1 MNNEQDELFWAD
13 QIAKKILTRDKFLYT
28 DNKVPNFSEYVVKT
42 SASISGVLHI
52 GRMSD
57 SVRGASVYRAL
68 LDAGVKAKLIW
79 VAEDMDPLRKIPQG
93 VPQSFEE
100 YIGAPVSKIPDPFG
114 CHDSYADHHTDEYF
128 KVLNQ
133 FVFEDMEKFSMQ
145 KEYEKGSFTPYIKK
159 ILDQK
164 QLVMDIQNKMRTN
177 PLKSW
182 WSPWQPVCANCGK
195 ISTPQVKLSPD
206 GKVSYVCKDYA
217 FESSVAKG
225 CGHKGEA
232 DPANDAGK
240 LAWKSEWAAQWA
252 HWKICSEGAGKEY
265 QVPNSAFWINAEIV
279 EKVLDFPA
287 PVPIFYEHIMIDGA
301 KMSAS
306 LGNVVYPK
314 DWLEVATP
322 ELLRFYYNKRLMM
335 ARSFS
340 WKDLPQLYDEY
351 ARVGDIYYGNIQ
363 LDNKKEVAHMKKLY
377 EFTNRP
383 NEPEKPLK
391 MGYSHAMMLAQIFTD
406 DDKIIASLKK
416 TGQYQIDQR
425 EKIFSTISRAR
436 TWLNKYAPE
445 ESKFILQEALPN
457 VQLSDKQKQ
466 ALKTI
471 AQKLREKEWE
481 EKALFNEFYEIAK
494 QLEMDTKDLFKAGY
508 LVLLNK
514 ERGPKLAPFVIALG
528 ERAIKLFEAV

>member
-1 MNNEQDELFWAD
+1 MDNGQDELFWAD
-13 QIAKKILTRDKFLYT
+13 QIAKKIMTREKFLYLE
-28 DNKVPNFSEYVVKT
+28 NKIPKFSEYVVKT

-93 VPQSFEE
+93 VPENFEQ
-100 YIGAPVSKIPDPFG
+100 YIGVPVSKIPDPFG

-145 KEYEKGSFTPYIKK
+145 KEYEKGSFTSYIKK
-159 ILDQK
+159 ILSMK
-164 QLVMDIQNKMRTN
+164 NLVMEIQNKQRTN
-177 PLKSW
+177 PLKHW
-182 WSPWQPVCANCGK
+182 WCPWQPVCAKCGK
-195 ISTPQVKLSPD
+195 ISTPQVKLAED
-206 GKVSYVCKDYA
+206 GKVSYICKDYA
-217 FESSVAKG
+217 FESTLAKG

-232 DPANDAGK
+232 DPAKDAGK

-252 HWKICSEGAGKEY
+252 KWNIASEGAGKEY
-265 QVPNSAFWINAEIV
+265 QVPNSAFWINAQIV

-287 PVPIFYEHIMIDGA
+287 PVPIFYEHIMIEGA

-314 DWLEVATP
+314 DWLDVASPEV
-322 ELLRFYYNKRLMM
+322 LRFYYNKRLMM

-340 WKDLPQLYDEY
+340 WKDLPQLVDEY
-351 ARVGDIYYGNIQ
+351 SRAGDIYFGNIE
-363 LDNKKEVAHMKKLY
+363 LDNKKEVAHMKRLY
-377 EFTNRP
+377 ELTNRK
-383 NEPEKPLK
+383 NELEKPMK
-391 MGYSHAMMLAQIFTD
+391 MSYSHAAMLAQIFD
-406 DDKIIASLKK
+406 DEDKIIASLKK
-416 TGQYQIDQR
+416 TGQYQINMR
-425 EKIFSTISRAR
+425 EQIFSTIKQARA
-436 TWLNKYAPE
+436 WLNKYAPE
-445 ESKFILQEALPN
+445 ESKFIVQEKVPD
-457 VQLSDKQKQ
+457 VQLSEKQKQ
-466 ALKTI
+466 ALKII
-471 AQKLREKEWE
+471 AEKIRTKEWE
-481 EKALFNEFYEIAK
+481 EKALFNEFYQIAK
-494 QLEMDTKDLFKAGY
+494 ELQMEPKDLFKAGY